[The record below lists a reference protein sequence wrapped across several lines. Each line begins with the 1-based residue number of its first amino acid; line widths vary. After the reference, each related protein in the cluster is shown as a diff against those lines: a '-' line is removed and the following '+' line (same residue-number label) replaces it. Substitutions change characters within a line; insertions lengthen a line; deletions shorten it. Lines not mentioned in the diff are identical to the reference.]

1 MEKLSF
7 DESLKLCKK
16 DIGNIYKID
25 AKYLQDMN
33 FIAWLL
39 AENPDCMRFIKDCI
53 NDIVGIDIDE
63 NMKEIAE
70 KLYNVSELSLED
82 MNDPATKTN
91 KEKLR
96 LQNISDSAIKLL
108 KDLDYYDIVVPQYY
122 QEQDDE
128 ELEEGYIINEF
139 GEIIRSEKKLDSAEK
154 KKYIIDMLEKSSEP
168 TKDDIRKT
176 SNEYGP
182 FGLWCYTYKENE
194 VTIFLMDKFGGY
206 AATIIGEGNYGA
218 SEIVL
223 QQEKLSDFLETFFDK
238 NNMEILNEFYRLG
251 NAKDIKEYNF
261 TLSELRDDNRN
272 PRYDE
277 WAILNAIDYL
287 NNSNHGIVTTND
299 KNDYT
304 LENGLNISL
313 NNEHIEQDIFHS
325 MRMNNIKLSKGED
338 FAIYDARKKRI
349 IEQSENFEDVKFEE
363 YLSILSKSVE
373 DLPKVYG
380 SVLAGTYQREDF
392 LNNQQSKTPLQRRE
406 AELSKLEKEENT
418 ISEEEKLIY
427 QRENDG
433 QNK

>member
-63 NMKEIAE
+63 NMNEIAE

-373 DLPKVYG
+373 DLPKVYE

-406 AELSKLEKEENT
+406 SELSKLEKEENT

>member
-63 NMKEIAE
+63 NMNEIAE

-82 MNDPATKTN
+82 INDPATKTN

-338 FAIYDARKKRI
+338 FAIYDARNKRI

-373 DLPKVYG
+373 DLPKVYE

-406 AELSKLEKEENT
+406 SELSKLEKEENT